1 MKLKQLMDF
10 EMDKNKKSSLQVKA
24 VKALAGFLILMFLLT
39 ILSRAADSLTI
50 AKVTASAATGGV
62 ISHNI
67 EVDGNITPN
76 KDIAISTSAN
86 IKIAS
91 VEATEGKTVKK
102 GDLLIQLD
110 PADLKKKLL
119 QAQKELQVAKAT
131 ASDKKA
137 NEAIAADTKSK
148 SLQRTYEDYN
158 QTVADAN
165 DSVSKAKSDMNE
177 AWNAYNTYKNSNSNS
192 GETDTTV
199 SDSLK
204 KTVEEKQLA
213 YDKAVTNLDGVE
225 KDIEADVQKEIEKA
239 SVNESG
245 NPITLTQEE
254 KQKIREQVNARP
266 ENVSLLQNAN
276 DQINTAKDALT
287 EAENALSAYNEQ
299 QNNSSSAS
307 YDEQLK
313 TLYDDYKA
321 KEEAYNEAVKQR
333 QSTIQ
338 SANRTLEDAKAPENV
353 DTATALTANDDL
365 EEKQL
370 AVDELQKVMDVNGK
384 ITAPSDGL
392 ITKVNVTT
400 GETTTED
407 TAIRISDQSAGYKFT
422 ATLDKASAKYLSKD
436 DKVIKSPMT
445 LAVIEGLIRIAI
457 FFIYIVAISQ
467 MKDIQRVFMYHGA
480 EHKTINC
487 IEHGA
492 ELTPENAAKYSR
504 LHKRCGTSFLLIV
517 MVVSI
522 ICFMFIRVDNMA
534 LKIVLRV
541 ILVPVIAG
549 VSFEI
554 IQWAGRS
561 ESCLVNIV
569 SKPGLMLQK
578 LTTREP
584 DLEMLEVA
592 IASIEAIYDWRQF
605 QAENRAAAD
614 GNSQKTD
621 RSNAGV
627 SQP

>member
-110 PADLKKKLL
+110 TADLKKKLL

-165 DSVSKAKSDMNE
+165 DTVSKAKSDMNE

-199 SDSLK
+199 SDSLE

-225 KDIEADVQKEIEKA
+225 KDIEADVQKEIKKA
-239 SVNESG
+239 EEASKDESG
-245 NPITLTQEE
+245 NPITLTQED

-353 DTATALTANDDL
+353 DTATALTENDDL

-436 DKVIKSPMT
+436 DKVT
-445 LAVIEGLIRIAI
+445 LDLGNGTTVEGLTVQSIDVSAEDKNSYELTVSIPAKVKKLGSIATLKVDKASKKYDTCVPLGALHSDGDKYYVYVINEKDTILGTETAVDKVQVDILDKNNEQAAIEGSFSWGQQFVLTSSKTLRNG
-457 FFIYIVAISQ
+457 
-467 MKDIQRVFMYHGA
+467 DRV
-480 EHKTINC
+480 
-487 IEHGA
+487 
-492 ELTPENAAKYSR
+492 R
-504 LHKRCGTSFLLIV
+504 LVEG
-517 MVVSI
+517 
-522 ICFMFIRVDNMA
+522 
-534 LKIVLRV
+534 
-541 ILVPVIAG
+541 
-549 VSFEI
+549 E
-554 IQWAGRS
+554 
-561 ESCLVNIV
+561 
-569 SKPGLMLQK
+569 
-578 LTTREP
+578 
-584 DLEMLEVA
+584 
-592 IASIEAIYDWRQF
+592 
-605 QAENRAAAD
+605 
-614 GNSQKTD
+614 
-621 RSNAGV
+621 
-627 SQP
+627 

>member
-110 PADLKKKLL
+110 TADLKKKLL
-119 QAQKELQVAKAT
+119 KAQKELQVAKAT

-165 DSVSKAKSDMNE
+165 DSVSKAESDMNE

-199 SDSLK
+199 SDSLE

-213 YDKAVTNLDGVE
+213 YDKAVANLDGVE
-225 KDIEADVQKEIEKA
+225 KVIEEEIKKA
-239 SVNESG
+239 EEASKDESG
-245 NPITLTQEE
+245 NSTLTQEN
-254 KQKIREQVNARP
+254 KQKIRERVNA
-266 ENVSLLQNAN
+266 SLMQDA
-276 DQINTAKDALT
+276 NTAKNALT

-353 DTATALTANDDL
+353 DTATALTENDDL

-436 DKVIKSPMT
+436 DKVT
-445 LAVIEGLIRIAI
+445 LDLGNGTTVEGLTVQSIDVSAEDKNSYELTVSIPAKVKKLGSIATLKVEKASKKYDTCVPLGALHSDGDKYYVYVINEKDTILGTETAVDKVQVDILDKNNEQAAIEGSFSWGQQFVLTSSKTLRNG
-457 FFIYIVAISQ
+457 
-467 MKDIQRVFMYHGA
+467 DRV
-480 EHKTINC
+480 
-487 IEHGA
+487 
-492 ELTPENAAKYSR
+492 R
-504 LHKRCGTSFLLIV
+504 LVEG
-517 MVVSI
+517 
-522 ICFMFIRVDNMA
+522 
-534 LKIVLRV
+534 
-541 ILVPVIAG
+541 
-549 VSFEI
+549 E
-554 IQWAGRS
+554 
-561 ESCLVNIV
+561 
-569 SKPGLMLQK
+569 
-578 LTTREP
+578 
-584 DLEMLEVA
+584 
-592 IASIEAIYDWRQF
+592 
-605 QAENRAAAD
+605 
-614 GNSQKTD
+614 
-621 RSNAGV
+621 
-627 SQP
+627 

>member
-119 QAQKELQVAKAT
+119 KAQKELQVAKAT

-148 SLQRTYEDYN
+148 SLQRSYEDYN

-165 DSVSKAKSDMNE
+165 DSVSKAESDMNE

-199 SDSLK
+199 SDSLE

-213 YDKAVTNLDGVE
+213 YDKAVANLDGVE
-225 KDIEADVQKEIEKA
+225 KVIEEEIKEAERDN
-239 SVNESG
+239 S
-245 NPITLTQEE
+245 TLTPE
-254 KQKIREQVNARP
+254 KIREQVNARP
-266 ENVSLLQNAN
+266 ENVSLLQKAN
-276 DQINTAKDALT
+276 DEINKAKDALT

-436 DKVIKSPMT
+436 DKVT
-445 LAVIEGLIRIAI
+445 LDLGNGTTVEGLTVQSIDVSAEDKNSYELTVSIPAKVKKLGSIATLKVEKASKKYDTCVPLGALHSDGDKYYVYVINEKDTILGTETAVDKVQVDILDKNNEQAAIEGSFSWGQQFVLTSSKTLRNG
-457 FFIYIVAISQ
+457 
-467 MKDIQRVFMYHGA
+467 DRV
-480 EHKTINC
+480 
-487 IEHGA
+487 
-492 ELTPENAAKYSR
+492 R
-504 LHKRCGTSFLLIV
+504 LVEG
-517 MVVSI
+517 
-522 ICFMFIRVDNMA
+522 
-534 LKIVLRV
+534 
-541 ILVPVIAG
+541 
-549 VSFEI
+549 E
-554 IQWAGRS
+554 
-561 ESCLVNIV
+561 
-569 SKPGLMLQK
+569 
-578 LTTREP
+578 
-584 DLEMLEVA
+584 
-592 IASIEAIYDWRQF
+592 
-605 QAENRAAAD
+605 
-614 GNSQKTD
+614 
-621 RSNAGV
+621 
-627 SQP
+627 

>member
-91 VEATEGKTVKK
+91 VEATEGKTVNK

-110 PADLKKKLL
+110 TADLKKKLL

-199 SDSLK
+199 RDSLE

-225 KDIEADVQKEIEKA
+225 KDIEADVQKEIKKA
-239 SVNESG
+239 EEASKDESG

-313 TLYDDYKA
+313 TLYNDYKA

-392 ITKVNVTT
+392 ITKVNLTT

-436 DKVIKSPMT
+436 DKVT
-445 LAVIEGLIRIAI
+445 LDLGNGTTVEGLTVQSIDVSAEDKNSYELTVSIPAKVKKLGSIATLKVEKASKKYDTCVPLGALHSDGDKYYVYVINEKDTILGTETAVDKVQVDILDKNNEQAAIEGSFSWGQKFVLTSSKTLRNG
-457 FFIYIVAISQ
+457 
-467 MKDIQRVFMYHGA
+467 DRV
-480 EHKTINC
+480 
-487 IEHGA
+487 
-492 ELTPENAAKYSR
+492 R
-504 LHKRCGTSFLLIV
+504 LVEG
-517 MVVSI
+517 
-522 ICFMFIRVDNMA
+522 
-534 LKIVLRV
+534 
-541 ILVPVIAG
+541 
-549 VSFEI
+549 E
-554 IQWAGRS
+554 
-561 ESCLVNIV
+561 
-569 SKPGLMLQK
+569 
-578 LTTREP
+578 
-584 DLEMLEVA
+584 
-592 IASIEAIYDWRQF
+592 
-605 QAENRAAAD
+605 
-614 GNSQKTD
+614 
-621 RSNAGV
+621 
-627 SQP
+627 

>member
-110 PADLKKKLL
+110 TADLKKKLL

-199 SDSLK
+199 RDSLE
-204 KTVEEKQLA
+204 KTVEENQLA

-225 KDIEADVQKEIEKA
+225 KDIEADVQKEIKKA
-239 SVNESG
+239 EEASKDESG
-245 NPITLTQEE
+245 NLITLTQEE

-436 DKVIKSPMT
+436 DKVT
-445 LAVIEGLIRIAI
+445 LDLGNGTTVEGLTVQSIDVSAEDKNSYELTVSIPAKVKKLGSIATLKVEKASKKYDTCVPLGALHSDGDKYYVYVINEKDTILGTETAVDKVQVDILDKNNEQAAIEGSFSWGQQFVLTSSKTLRNG
-457 FFIYIVAISQ
+457 
-467 MKDIQRVFMYHGA
+467 DRV
-480 EHKTINC
+480 
-487 IEHGA
+487 
-492 ELTPENAAKYSR
+492 R
-504 LHKRCGTSFLLIV
+504 LVEG
-517 MVVSI
+517 
-522 ICFMFIRVDNMA
+522 
-534 LKIVLRV
+534 
-541 ILVPVIAG
+541 
-549 VSFEI
+549 E
-554 IQWAGRS
+554 
-561 ESCLVNIV
+561 
-569 SKPGLMLQK
+569 
-578 LTTREP
+578 
-584 DLEMLEVA
+584 
-592 IASIEAIYDWRQF
+592 
-605 QAENRAAAD
+605 
-614 GNSQKTD
+614 
-621 RSNAGV
+621 
-627 SQP
+627 

>member
-299 QNNSSSAS
+299 QNNSSSAG

-436 DKVIKSPMT
+436 DKVT
-445 LAVIEGLIRIAI
+445 LDLGNGTTVEGLMVQSIDVSAEDKNSYELTVSIPAKVKKLGSIATLKVEKASKKYDTCVPLGALHSDGDKYYVYVINEKDTILGTETAVDKVQVDILDKNNEQAAIEGSFSWGQQFVLTSSKTLRNG
-457 FFIYIVAISQ
+457 
-467 MKDIQRVFMYHGA
+467 DRV
-480 EHKTINC
+480 
-487 IEHGA
+487 
-492 ELTPENAAKYSR
+492 R
-504 LHKRCGTSFLLIV
+504 LVEG
-517 MVVSI
+517 
-522 ICFMFIRVDNMA
+522 
-534 LKIVLRV
+534 
-541 ILVPVIAG
+541 
-549 VSFEI
+549 E
-554 IQWAGRS
+554 
-561 ESCLVNIV
+561 
-569 SKPGLMLQK
+569 
-578 LTTREP
+578 
-584 DLEMLEVA
+584 
-592 IASIEAIYDWRQF
+592 
-605 QAENRAAAD
+605 
-614 GNSQKTD
+614 
-621 RSNAGV
+621 
-627 SQP
+627 

>member
-76 KDIAISTSAN
+76 KDIAISTRAN

-119 QAQKELQVAKAT
+119 KAQKELQVAKAT

-199 SDSLK
+199 SDSLE

-213 YDKAVTNLDGVE
+213 YDKAVANLDGVE
-225 KDIEADVQKEIEKA
+225 KDIEADVQKEIKKA
-239 SVNESG
+239 EEASKDESG
-245 NPITLTQEE
+245 NPITLTQED

-353 DTATALTANDDL
+353 DTATALTENDDL

-436 DKVIKSPMT
+436 DKVT
-445 LAVIEGLIRIAI
+445 LDLGNGTTVEGLTVQSIDVSAEDKNSYELTVSIPAKVKKLGSIATLKVEKASKKYDTCVPLGALHSDGDKYYVYVINEKDTILGTETAVDKVQVDILDKNNEQAAIEGSFSWGQQFVLTSSKTLRNG
-457 FFIYIVAISQ
+457 
-467 MKDIQRVFMYHGA
+467 DRV
-480 EHKTINC
+480 
-487 IEHGA
+487 
-492 ELTPENAAKYSR
+492 R
-504 LHKRCGTSFLLIV
+504 LVEG
-517 MVVSI
+517 
-522 ICFMFIRVDNMA
+522 
-534 LKIVLRV
+534 
-541 ILVPVIAG
+541 
-549 VSFEI
+549 E
-554 IQWAGRS
+554 
-561 ESCLVNIV
+561 
-569 SKPGLMLQK
+569 
-578 LTTREP
+578 
-584 DLEMLEVA
+584 
-592 IASIEAIYDWRQF
+592 
-605 QAENRAAAD
+605 
-614 GNSQKTD
+614 
-621 RSNAGV
+621 
-627 SQP
+627 

>member
-110 PADLKKKLL
+110 TADLKKKLL
-119 QAQKELQVAKAT
+119 QAQKELQVAMAT

-137 NEAIAADTKSK
+137 NEAFAADTKSK
-148 SLQRTYEDYN
+148 SLQRTYENYN
-158 QTVADAN
+158 DTVADAN

-225 KDIEADVQKEIEKA
+225 KDIEADVRKEIDKA
-239 SVNESG
+239 EEASKDESG
-245 NPITLTQEE
+245 NSTLTQED

-436 DKVIKSPMT
+436 DKVT
-445 LAVIEGLIRIAI
+445 LDLGNGTTVEGLTVQSIDVSAEDKNSYELTVSIPAKVKKLGSIATLKVEKASKKYDTCVPLGALHSDGDKYYVYVINEKDTILGTETAVDKVQVDILDKNNEQAAIEGSFSWGQQFVLTSSKTLRNG
-457 FFIYIVAISQ
+457 
-467 MKDIQRVFMYHGA
+467 DRV
-480 EHKTINC
+480 
-487 IEHGA
+487 
-492 ELTPENAAKYSR
+492 R
-504 LHKRCGTSFLLIV
+504 LVEG
-517 MVVSI
+517 
-522 ICFMFIRVDNMA
+522 
-534 LKIVLRV
+534 
-541 ILVPVIAG
+541 
-549 VSFEI
+549 E
-554 IQWAGRS
+554 
-561 ESCLVNIV
+561 
-569 SKPGLMLQK
+569 
-578 LTTREP
+578 
-584 DLEMLEVA
+584 
-592 IASIEAIYDWRQF
+592 
-605 QAENRAAAD
+605 
-614 GNSQKTD
+614 
-621 RSNAGV
+621 
-627 SQP
+627 

>member
-91 VEATEGKTVKK
+91 VEATEGKNVKK

-110 PADLKKKLL
+110 TADLKKKLL

-225 KDIEADVQKEIEKA
+225 KDIEADVQKEIKKA
-239 SVNESG
+239 EEASKDESG

-436 DKVIKSPMT
+436 DKVT
-445 LAVIEGLIRIAI
+445 LDLGNGTTVEGLTVQSIDVSAEDKNSYELTVSIPAKVKKLGSIATLKVEKASKKYDTCVPLGALHSDGDKYYVYVINEKDTILGTETAVDKVQVDILDKNNEQAAIEGSFSWGQKFVLTSSKTLRNG
-457 FFIYIVAISQ
+457 
-467 MKDIQRVFMYHGA
+467 DRV
-480 EHKTINC
+480 
-487 IEHGA
+487 
-492 ELTPENAAKYSR
+492 R
-504 LHKRCGTSFLLIV
+504 LVEG
-517 MVVSI
+517 
-522 ICFMFIRVDNMA
+522 
-534 LKIVLRV
+534 
-541 ILVPVIAG
+541 
-549 VSFEI
+549 E
-554 IQWAGRS
+554 
-561 ESCLVNIV
+561 
-569 SKPGLMLQK
+569 
-578 LTTREP
+578 
-584 DLEMLEVA
+584 
-592 IASIEAIYDWRQF
+592 
-605 QAENRAAAD
+605 
-614 GNSQKTD
+614 
-621 RSNAGV
+621 
-627 SQP
+627 

>member
-110 PADLKKKLL
+110 TADLKKKLL

-199 SDSLK
+199 RDSLE

-225 KDIEADVQKEIEKA
+225 KDIEADVQKEIKKA
-239 SVNESG
+239 EEASKDESG
-245 NPITLTQEE
+245 NLITLTQEE

-338 SANRTLEDAKAPENV
+338 SVNRTLEDAKAPENV

-436 DKVIKSPMT
+436 DKVT
-445 LAVIEGLIRIAI
+445 LDLGNGTTVEGLTVQSIDVSAEDKNSYELTVSIPAKVKKLGSIATLKVEKASKKYDTCVPLGALHSDGDKYYVYVINEKDTILGTETAVDKVQVDILDKNNEQAAIEGSFSWGQQFVLTSSKTLRNG
-457 FFIYIVAISQ
+457 
-467 MKDIQRVFMYHGA
+467 DRV
-480 EHKTINC
+480 
-487 IEHGA
+487 
-492 ELTPENAAKYSR
+492 R
-504 LHKRCGTSFLLIV
+504 LVEG
-517 MVVSI
+517 
-522 ICFMFIRVDNMA
+522 
-534 LKIVLRV
+534 
-541 ILVPVIAG
+541 
-549 VSFEI
+549 E
-554 IQWAGRS
+554 
-561 ESCLVNIV
+561 
-569 SKPGLMLQK
+569 
-578 LTTREP
+578 
-584 DLEMLEVA
+584 
-592 IASIEAIYDWRQF
+592 
-605 QAENRAAAD
+605 
-614 GNSQKTD
+614 
-621 RSNAGV
+621 
-627 SQP
+627 

>member
-199 SDSLK
+199 RDSLE

-225 KDIEADVQKEIEKA
+225 KDIEADVQKEIKKA
-239 SVNESG
+239 EEASKDESG

-313 TLYDDYKA
+313 TLYNDYKA

-370 AVDELQKVMDVNGK
+370 AVDELQKMMDVNGK

-407 TAIRISDQSAGYKFT
+407 TAICISDQSAGYKFT

-436 DKVIKSPMT
+436 DKVT
-445 LAVIEGLIRIAI
+445 LDLGNGTTVEGLTVQSIDVSAEDKNSYELTVSIPAKVKKLGSIATLKVEKASKKYDTCVPLGALHSDGDKYYVYVINEKDTILGTETAVDKVQVDILDKNNEQAAIEGSFSWGQQFVLTSSKTLRNG
-457 FFIYIVAISQ
+457 
-467 MKDIQRVFMYHGA
+467 DRV
-480 EHKTINC
+480 
-487 IEHGA
+487 
-492 ELTPENAAKYSR
+492 R
-504 LHKRCGTSFLLIV
+504 LVEG
-517 MVVSI
+517 
-522 ICFMFIRVDNMA
+522 
-534 LKIVLRV
+534 
-541 ILVPVIAG
+541 
-549 VSFEI
+549 E
-554 IQWAGRS
+554 
-561 ESCLVNIV
+561 
-569 SKPGLMLQK
+569 
-578 LTTREP
+578 
-584 DLEMLEVA
+584 
-592 IASIEAIYDWRQF
+592 
-605 QAENRAAAD
+605 
-614 GNSQKTD
+614 
-621 RSNAGV
+621 
-627 SQP
+627 

>member
-91 VEATEGKTVKK
+91 VEATEGKNVKK

-110 PADLKKKLL
+110 TADLKKKLL
-119 QAQKELQVAKAT
+119 KAQKELQVAKAT

-148 SLQRTYEDYN
+148 SLQRSYEDYN

-165 DSVSKAKSDMNE
+165 DSVSKAESDMNE

-199 SDSLK
+199 SDSLE

-213 YDKAVTNLDGVE
+213 YDKAVANLDGVE
-225 KDIEADVQKEIEKA
+225 KVIEEDVQKEIKNA
-239 SVNESG
+239 ESG
-245 NPITLTQEE
+245 NSTLTPEE
-254 KQKIREQVNARP
+254 IREKVNARP
-266 ENVSLLQNAN
+266 ENVSLLQKAN

-436 DKVIKSPMT
+436 DKVT
-445 LAVIEGLIRIAI
+445 LDLGNGTTVEGLTVQSIDVSAEDKNSYELTVSIPAKVKKLGSIATLKVEKASKKYDTCVPLGALHSDGDKYYVYVINEKDTILGTETAVDKVQVDILDKNNEQAAIEGSFSWGQQFVLTSSKTLRNG
-457 FFIYIVAISQ
+457 
-467 MKDIQRVFMYHGA
+467 DRV
-480 EHKTINC
+480 
-487 IEHGA
+487 
-492 ELTPENAAKYSR
+492 R
-504 LHKRCGTSFLLIV
+504 LVEG
-517 MVVSI
+517 
-522 ICFMFIRVDNMA
+522 
-534 LKIVLRV
+534 
-541 ILVPVIAG
+541 
-549 VSFEI
+549 E
-554 IQWAGRS
+554 
-561 ESCLVNIV
+561 
-569 SKPGLMLQK
+569 
-578 LTTREP
+578 
-584 DLEMLEVA
+584 
-592 IASIEAIYDWRQF
+592 
-605 QAENRAAAD
+605 
-614 GNSQKTD
+614 
-621 RSNAGV
+621 
-627 SQP
+627 

>member
-225 KDIEADVQKEIEKA
+225 KDIEEDVQKEIEKA

-245 NPITLTQEE
+245 NPVTLTQED

-299 QNNSSSAS
+299 QNNSSSAN

-436 DKVIKSPMT
+436 DKVT
-445 LAVIEGLIRIAI
+445 LDLGNGTTVEGLTVQSIDVSAEDKNSYELTVSIPAKVKKLGSIATLKVEKASKKYDTCVPLGALHSDGDKYYVYVINEKDTILGTETAVDKVQVDILDKNNEQAAIEGSFSWGQQFVLTSSKTLRNG
-457 FFIYIVAISQ
+457 
-467 MKDIQRVFMYHGA
+467 DRV
-480 EHKTINC
+480 
-487 IEHGA
+487 
-492 ELTPENAAKYSR
+492 R
-504 LHKRCGTSFLLIV
+504 LVEG
-517 MVVSI
+517 
-522 ICFMFIRVDNMA
+522 
-534 LKIVLRV
+534 
-541 ILVPVIAG
+541 
-549 VSFEI
+549 E
-554 IQWAGRS
+554 
-561 ESCLVNIV
+561 
-569 SKPGLMLQK
+569 
-578 LTTREP
+578 
-584 DLEMLEVA
+584 
-592 IASIEAIYDWRQF
+592 
-605 QAENRAAAD
+605 
-614 GNSQKTD
+614 
-621 RSNAGV
+621 
-627 SQP
+627 

>member
-110 PADLKKKLL
+110 TADLKKKLL
-119 QAQKELQVAKAT
+119 KAQKELQVAKAT

-148 SLQRTYEDYN
+148 SLQRSYEDYN

-165 DSVSKAKSDMNE
+165 DSVSKAESDMNE

-199 SDSLK
+199 SDSLE

-213 YDKAVTNLDGVE
+213 YDKAVANLDGVE
-225 KDIEADVQKEIEKA
+225 KDIEADVQKEIKKA
-239 SVNESG
+239 EEGTDESG

-353 DTATALTANDDL
+353 DTATALTENDDL

-436 DKVIKSPMT
+436 DKVT
-445 LAVIEGLIRIAI
+445 LDLGNGTTVEGLTVQSIDVSAEDKNSYELTVSIPAKVKKLGSIATLKVEKASKKYDTCVPLGALHSDGDKYYVYVINEKDTILGTETAVDKVQVDILDKNNEQAAIEGSFSWGQQFVLTSSKTLRNG
-457 FFIYIVAISQ
+457 
-467 MKDIQRVFMYHGA
+467 DRV
-480 EHKTINC
+480 
-487 IEHGA
+487 
-492 ELTPENAAKYSR
+492 R
-504 LHKRCGTSFLLIV
+504 LVEG
-517 MVVSI
+517 
-522 ICFMFIRVDNMA
+522 
-534 LKIVLRV
+534 
-541 ILVPVIAG
+541 
-549 VSFEI
+549 E
-554 IQWAGRS
+554 
-561 ESCLVNIV
+561 
-569 SKPGLMLQK
+569 
-578 LTTREP
+578 
-584 DLEMLEVA
+584 
-592 IASIEAIYDWRQF
+592 
-605 QAENRAAAD
+605 
-614 GNSQKTD
+614 
-621 RSNAGV
+621 
-627 SQP
+627 

>member
-110 PADLKKKLL
+110 TADLKKKLL

-199 SDSLK
+199 SDSLE

-225 KDIEADVQKEIEKA
+225 KDIEADVQKEIKKA
-239 SVNESG
+239 EEGTDESG
-245 NPITLTQEE
+245 NPITLTQED

-276 DQINTAKDALT
+276 DQINTEKDAVT

-353 DTATALTANDDL
+353 DTATALTENDDL

-436 DKVIKSPMT
+436 DKVT
-445 LAVIEGLIRIAI
+445 LDLGNGTTVEGLTVQSIDVSAEDKNSYELTVSIPAKVKKLGSIATLKVEKASKKYDTCVPLGALHSDGDKYYVYVINEKDTILGTETAVDKVQVDILDKNNEQAAIEGSFSWGQQFVLTSSKTLRNG
-457 FFIYIVAISQ
+457 
-467 MKDIQRVFMYHGA
+467 DRV
-480 EHKTINC
+480 
-487 IEHGA
+487 
-492 ELTPENAAKYSR
+492 R
-504 LHKRCGTSFLLIV
+504 LVEG
-517 MVVSI
+517 
-522 ICFMFIRVDNMA
+522 
-534 LKIVLRV
+534 
-541 ILVPVIAG
+541 
-549 VSFEI
+549 E
-554 IQWAGRS
+554 
-561 ESCLVNIV
+561 
-569 SKPGLMLQK
+569 
-578 LTTREP
+578 
-584 DLEMLEVA
+584 
-592 IASIEAIYDWRQF
+592 
-605 QAENRAAAD
+605 
-614 GNSQKTD
+614 
-621 RSNAGV
+621 
-627 SQP
+627 

>member
-436 DKVIKSPMT
+436 DKVT
-445 LAVIEGLIRIAI
+445 LDLDNGTTVEGLTVQSIDVSAEDKNSYELTVSIPAKVKKLGSIATLKVEKASKKYDTCVPLGALHSDGDKYYVYVINEKDTILGTETAVDKVQVDILDKNNEQAAIEGSFSWGQQFVLTSSKTLRNG
-457 FFIYIVAISQ
+457 
-467 MKDIQRVFMYHGA
+467 DRV
-480 EHKTINC
+480 
-487 IEHGA
+487 
-492 ELTPENAAKYSR
+492 R
-504 LHKRCGTSFLLIV
+504 LVEG
-517 MVVSI
+517 
-522 ICFMFIRVDNMA
+522 
-534 LKIVLRV
+534 
-541 ILVPVIAG
+541 
-549 VSFEI
+549 E
-554 IQWAGRS
+554 
-561 ESCLVNIV
+561 
-569 SKPGLMLQK
+569 
-578 LTTREP
+578 
-584 DLEMLEVA
+584 
-592 IASIEAIYDWRQF
+592 
-605 QAENRAAAD
+605 
-614 GNSQKTD
+614 
-621 RSNAGV
+621 
-627 SQP
+627 

>member
-110 PADLKKKLL
+110 TADLKKKLL
-119 QAQKELQVAKAT
+119 KAQKELQVAKAT

-199 SDSLK
+199 RDSLE

-213 YDKAVTNLDGVE
+213 YDKAVANLDGVE
-225 KDIEADVQKEIEKA
+225 KDIEADVRKEIDKA
-239 SVNESG
+239 EEASKDESG
-245 NPITLTQEE
+245 NSTLTQED

-436 DKVIKSPMT
+436 DKVT
-445 LAVIEGLIRIAI
+445 LDLGNGTTVEGLTVQSIDVSAEDKNSYELTVSIPAKVKKLGSIATLKAEKASKKYDTCVPLGALHSDGDKYYVYVINEKDTILGTETAVDKVQVDILDKNNEQAAIEGSFSWGQQFVLTSSKTLRNG
-457 FFIYIVAISQ
+457 
-467 MKDIQRVFMYHGA
+467 DRV
-480 EHKTINC
+480 
-487 IEHGA
+487 
-492 ELTPENAAKYSR
+492 R
-504 LHKRCGTSFLLIV
+504 LVEG
-517 MVVSI
+517 
-522 ICFMFIRVDNMA
+522 
-534 LKIVLRV
+534 
-541 ILVPVIAG
+541 
-549 VSFEI
+549 E
-554 IQWAGRS
+554 
-561 ESCLVNIV
+561 
-569 SKPGLMLQK
+569 
-578 LTTREP
+578 
-584 DLEMLEVA
+584 
-592 IASIEAIYDWRQF
+592 
-605 QAENRAAAD
+605 
-614 GNSQKTD
+614 
-621 RSNAGV
+621 
-627 SQP
+627 

>member
-110 PADLKKKLL
+110 TDDLKKKLL

-137 NEAIAADTKSK
+137 NEAIEADTKSK
-148 SLQRTYEDYN
+148 SLQRSYEDYN

-177 AWNAYNTYKNSNSNS
+177 AWNAYNTYKNSNSDS

-199 SDSLK
+199 SDSLE

-213 YDKAVTNLDGVE
+213 YDKAVANLDGIE

-239 SVNESG
+239 SVDESG
-245 NPITLTQEE
+245 NPITLSQDD
-254 KQKIREQVNARP
+254 KQRIREQVNARP

-276 DQINTAKDALT
+276 DQIDTAKNALT

-313 TLYDDYKA
+313 TLYDDYKS

-338 SANRTLEDAKAPENV
+338 SADRTLEDAKAPENV
-353 DTATALTANDDL
+353 DTATALTENDDL

-400 GETTTED
+400 GEATTED

-422 ATLDKASAKYLSKD
+422 ATLDKASAKYLAKD
-436 DKVIKSPMT
+436 DKVT
-445 LAVIEGLIRIAI
+445 LDLGNGTTVEGLTVQSIDVSADDKNSYELTVSIPAKVKKLGSIATLKVEKASKKYDTCVPLGALHSDGDKYYVYAINEKDTILGTETAVDKVQVDILDKNNEQAAIEGSFSWGQQFVLTSSKTLRNG
-457 FFIYIVAISQ
+457 
-467 MKDIQRVFMYHGA
+467 DRV
-480 EHKTINC
+480 
-487 IEHGA
+487 
-492 ELTPENAAKYSR
+492 R
-504 LHKRCGTSFLLIV
+504 LVEG
-517 MVVSI
+517 
-522 ICFMFIRVDNMA
+522 
-534 LKIVLRV
+534 
-541 ILVPVIAG
+541 
-549 VSFEI
+549 E
-554 IQWAGRS
+554 
-561 ESCLVNIV
+561 
-569 SKPGLMLQK
+569 
-578 LTTREP
+578 
-584 DLEMLEVA
+584 
-592 IASIEAIYDWRQF
+592 
-605 QAENRAAAD
+605 
-614 GNSQKTD
+614 
-621 RSNAGV
+621 
-627 SQP
+627 

>member
-91 VEATEGKTVKK
+91 VEATEGKNVKK

-110 PADLKKKLL
+110 TADLKKKLL

-165 DSVSKAKSDMNE
+165 DSVSKAESDMNE

-199 SDSLK
+199 SDSLE

-213 YDKAVTNLDGVE
+213 YDKAVANLDGVE
-225 KDIEADVQKEIEKA
+225 KVIEEEIKKA
-239 SVNESG
+239 ESG
-245 NPITLTQEE
+245 NSTLTPEG
-254 KQKIREQVNARP
+254 KQKIREQVNA
-266 ENVSLLQNAN
+266 SLMQ
-276 DQINTAKDALT
+276 DVNTAKDALT

-436 DKVIKSPMT
+436 DKVT
-445 LAVIEGLIRIAI
+445 LDLGNGTTVEGLTVQSIDVSAEDKNSYELTVSIPAKVKKLGSIATLKVEKASKKYDTCVPLGALHSDGDKYYVYVINEKDTILGTETAVDKVQVDILDKNNEQAAIEGSFSWGQQFVLTSSKTLRNG
-457 FFIYIVAISQ
+457 
-467 MKDIQRVFMYHGA
+467 DRV
-480 EHKTINC
+480 
-487 IEHGA
+487 
-492 ELTPENAAKYSR
+492 R
-504 LHKRCGTSFLLIV
+504 LVEG
-517 MVVSI
+517 
-522 ICFMFIRVDNMA
+522 
-534 LKIVLRV
+534 
-541 ILVPVIAG
+541 
-549 VSFEI
+549 E
-554 IQWAGRS
+554 
-561 ESCLVNIV
+561 
-569 SKPGLMLQK
+569 
-578 LTTREP
+578 
-584 DLEMLEVA
+584 
-592 IASIEAIYDWRQF
+592 
-605 QAENRAAAD
+605 
-614 GNSQKTD
+614 
-621 RSNAGV
+621 
-627 SQP
+627 

>member
-110 PADLKKKLL
+110 TADLKKKLL
-119 QAQKELQVAKAT
+119 KAQKELQVAKAT

-199 SDSLK
+199 SDSLE

-225 KDIEADVQKEIEKA
+225 KDIEADVQKEIKKA
-239 SVNESG
+239 EEASKDESG
-245 NPITLTQEE
+245 NPITLTQED
-254 KQKIREQVNARP
+254 KQKIREQVNACP

-353 DTATALTANDDL
+353 DTATALTENDDL

-436 DKVIKSPMT
+436 DKVT
-445 LAVIEGLIRIAI
+445 LDLGNGTTVEGLTVQSIDVSAEDKNSYELTVSIPAKVKKLGSIATLKVEKASKKYDTCVPLGALHSDGDKYYVYVINEKDTILGTETAVDKVQVDILDKNNEQAAIEGSFSWGQQFVLTSSKTLRNG
-457 FFIYIVAISQ
+457 
-467 MKDIQRVFMYHGA
+467 DRV
-480 EHKTINC
+480 
-487 IEHGA
+487 
-492 ELTPENAAKYSR
+492 R
-504 LHKRCGTSFLLIV
+504 LVEG
-517 MVVSI
+517 
-522 ICFMFIRVDNMA
+522 
-534 LKIVLRV
+534 
-541 ILVPVIAG
+541 
-549 VSFEI
+549 E
-554 IQWAGRS
+554 
-561 ESCLVNIV
+561 
-569 SKPGLMLQK
+569 
-578 LTTREP
+578 
-584 DLEMLEVA
+584 
-592 IASIEAIYDWRQF
+592 
-605 QAENRAAAD
+605 
-614 GNSQKTD
+614 
-621 RSNAGV
+621 
-627 SQP
+627 

>member
-110 PADLKKKLL
+110 TADLKKKLL

-199 SDSLK
+199 RESLE

-225 KDIEADVQKEIEKA
+225 KDIEADVQKEIKKA
-239 SVNESG
+239 EEASKDESG

-436 DKVIKSPMT
+436 DKVT
-445 LAVIEGLIRIAI
+445 LDLGNGTTVEGLTVQSIDVSAEDKNSYELTVSIPAKVKKLGSIATLKVEKASKKYDTCVPLGALHSDGDKYYVYVINEKDTILGTETAVDKVQVDILDKNNEQAAIEGSFSWGQQFVLTSSKTLRNG
-457 FFIYIVAISQ
+457 
-467 MKDIQRVFMYHGA
+467 DRV
-480 EHKTINC
+480 
-487 IEHGA
+487 
-492 ELTPENAAKYSR
+492 R
-504 LHKRCGTSFLLIV
+504 LVEG
-517 MVVSI
+517 
-522 ICFMFIRVDNMA
+522 
-534 LKIVLRV
+534 
-541 ILVPVIAG
+541 
-549 VSFEI
+549 E
-554 IQWAGRS
+554 
-561 ESCLVNIV
+561 
-569 SKPGLMLQK
+569 
-578 LTTREP
+578 
-584 DLEMLEVA
+584 
-592 IASIEAIYDWRQF
+592 
-605 QAENRAAAD
+605 
-614 GNSQKTD
+614 
-621 RSNAGV
+621 
-627 SQP
+627 

>member
-110 PADLKKKLL
+110 TADLKKKLL

-137 NEAIAADTKSK
+137 NAAIAAETKSK

-225 KDIEADVQKEIEKA
+225 KDIEADVRKEIDKA
-239 SVNESG
+239 EEASKDESG
-245 NPITLTQEE
+245 NSTLTQED

-436 DKVIKSPMT
+436 DKVT
-445 LAVIEGLIRIAI
+445 LDLGNGTTVEGLTVQSIDVSAEDKNSYELTVSIPAKVKKLGSIATLKVEKASKKYDTCVPLGALHSDGDKYYVYVINEKDTILGTETAVDKVQVDILDKNNEQAAIEGSFSWGQQFVLTSSKTLRNG
-457 FFIYIVAISQ
+457 
-467 MKDIQRVFMYHGA
+467 DRV
-480 EHKTINC
+480 
-487 IEHGA
+487 
-492 ELTPENAAKYSR
+492 R
-504 LHKRCGTSFLLIV
+504 LVEG
-517 MVVSI
+517 
-522 ICFMFIRVDNMA
+522 
-534 LKIVLRV
+534 
-541 ILVPVIAG
+541 
-549 VSFEI
+549 E
-554 IQWAGRS
+554 
-561 ESCLVNIV
+561 
-569 SKPGLMLQK
+569 
-578 LTTREP
+578 
-584 DLEMLEVA
+584 
-592 IASIEAIYDWRQF
+592 
-605 QAENRAAAD
+605 
-614 GNSQKTD
+614 
-621 RSNAGV
+621 
-627 SQP
+627 

>member
-110 PADLKKKLL
+110 TADLKKKLL

-225 KDIEADVQKEIEKA
+225 KDIEADVRKEIDKA
-239 SVNESG
+239 EEASKDESG
-245 NPITLTQEE
+245 NSTLTQED

-266 ENVSLLQNAN
+266 ENVSLLQKAN
-276 DQINTAKDALT
+276 DEINTAKDALT

-436 DKVIKSPMT
+436 DKVT
-445 LAVIEGLIRIAI
+445 LDLGNGTTVEGLTVQSIDVSAEDKNSYELTVSIPAKVKKLGSIATLKVEKASKKYDTCVPLGALHSDGDKYYVYVINEKDTILGTETAVDKVQVDILDKNNEQAAIEGSFSWGQQFVLTSSKTLRNG
-457 FFIYIVAISQ
+457 
-467 MKDIQRVFMYHGA
+467 DRV
-480 EHKTINC
+480 
-487 IEHGA
+487 
-492 ELTPENAAKYSR
+492 R
-504 LHKRCGTSFLLIV
+504 LVEG
-517 MVVSI
+517 
-522 ICFMFIRVDNMA
+522 
-534 LKIVLRV
+534 
-541 ILVPVIAG
+541 
-549 VSFEI
+549 E
-554 IQWAGRS
+554 
-561 ESCLVNIV
+561 
-569 SKPGLMLQK
+569 
-578 LTTREP
+578 
-584 DLEMLEVA
+584 
-592 IASIEAIYDWRQF
+592 
-605 QAENRAAAD
+605 
-614 GNSQKTD
+614 
-621 RSNAGV
+621 
-627 SQP
+627 

>member
-110 PADLKKKLL
+110 TADLKKKLL

-199 SDSLK
+199 SDSLE

-213 YDKAVTNLDGVE
+213 YDKAVANLDGVE
-225 KDIEADVQKEIEKA
+225 KDIEADVQKEIKKA
-239 SVNESG
+239 EEASKDESG
-245 NPITLTQEE
+245 NPITLTQED

-436 DKVIKSPMT
+436 DKVT
-445 LAVIEGLIRIAI
+445 LDLGNGTTVEGLTVQSIDVSAEDKNSYELTVSIPAKVKKLGSIATLKAEKASKKYDTCVPLGALHSDGDKYYVYVINEKDTILGTETAVDKVQVDILDKNNEQAAIEGSFSWGQQFVLTSSKTLRNG
-457 FFIYIVAISQ
+457 
-467 MKDIQRVFMYHGA
+467 DRV
-480 EHKTINC
+480 
-487 IEHGA
+487 
-492 ELTPENAAKYSR
+492 R
-504 LHKRCGTSFLLIV
+504 LVEG
-517 MVVSI
+517 
-522 ICFMFIRVDNMA
+522 
-534 LKIVLRV
+534 
-541 ILVPVIAG
+541 
-549 VSFEI
+549 E
-554 IQWAGRS
+554 
-561 ESCLVNIV
+561 
-569 SKPGLMLQK
+569 
-578 LTTREP
+578 
-584 DLEMLEVA
+584 
-592 IASIEAIYDWRQF
+592 
-605 QAENRAAAD
+605 
-614 GNSQKTD
+614 
-621 RSNAGV
+621 
-627 SQP
+627 

>member
-110 PADLKKKLL
+110 TADLKKKLL

-225 KDIEADVQKEIEKA
+225 KDIEADVRKEIDKA
-239 SVNESG
+239 EEASKDESG
-245 NPITLTQEE
+245 NSTLTQED

-436 DKVIKSPMT
+436 DKVT
-445 LAVIEGLIRIAI
+445 LDLGNGTTVEGLTVQSIDVSAEDKNSYELTVSIPAKVKKLGSIATLKVEKASKKYDTCVPLGALHSDGGKYYVYVINEKDTILGTETAVDKVQVDILDKNNEQAAIEGSFSWGQKFVLTSSKTLRNG
-457 FFIYIVAISQ
+457 
-467 MKDIQRVFMYHGA
+467 DRV
-480 EHKTINC
+480 
-487 IEHGA
+487 
-492 ELTPENAAKYSR
+492 R
-504 LHKRCGTSFLLIV
+504 LVEG
-517 MVVSI
+517 
-522 ICFMFIRVDNMA
+522 
-534 LKIVLRV
+534 
-541 ILVPVIAG
+541 
-549 VSFEI
+549 E
-554 IQWAGRS
+554 
-561 ESCLVNIV
+561 
-569 SKPGLMLQK
+569 
-578 LTTREP
+578 
-584 DLEMLEVA
+584 
-592 IASIEAIYDWRQF
+592 
-605 QAENRAAAD
+605 
-614 GNSQKTD
+614 
-621 RSNAGV
+621 
-627 SQP
+627 

>member
-110 PADLKKKLL
+110 TADLKKKLL
-119 QAQKELQVAKAT
+119 KAQKELQVAKAT

-137 NEAIAADTKSK
+137 NEAIAADMKTK
-148 SLQRTYEDYN
+148 SLQRSYEDYN

-165 DSVSKAKSDMNE
+165 DSVSKAESDMNE

-199 SDSLK
+199 SDSLE

-213 YDKAVTNLDGVE
+213 YDKAVANLDGVE
-225 KDIEADVQKEIEKA
+225 KDIEADVQKEIKKA
-239 SVNESG
+239 EEGTDESG

-353 DTATALTANDDL
+353 DTATALTENDDL

-436 DKVIKSPMT
+436 DKVT
-445 LAVIEGLIRIAI
+445 LDLGNGTTVEGLTVQSIDVSAEDKNSYELTVSIPAKVKKLGSIATLKVEKASKKYDTCVPLGALHSDGDKYYVYVINEKDTILGTETAVDKVQVDILDKNNEQAAIEGSFSWGQQFVLTSSKTLRNG
-457 FFIYIVAISQ
+457 
-467 MKDIQRVFMYHGA
+467 DRV
-480 EHKTINC
+480 
-487 IEHGA
+487 
-492 ELTPENAAKYSR
+492 R
-504 LHKRCGTSFLLIV
+504 LVEG
-517 MVVSI
+517 
-522 ICFMFIRVDNMA
+522 
-534 LKIVLRV
+534 
-541 ILVPVIAG
+541 
-549 VSFEI
+549 E
-554 IQWAGRS
+554 
-561 ESCLVNIV
+561 
-569 SKPGLMLQK
+569 
-578 LTTREP
+578 
-584 DLEMLEVA
+584 
-592 IASIEAIYDWRQF
+592 
-605 QAENRAAAD
+605 
-614 GNSQKTD
+614 
-621 RSNAGV
+621 
-627 SQP
+627 

>member
-110 PADLKKKLL
+110 TDDLKKKML

-199 SDSLK
+199 SDSLE

-225 KDIEADVQKEIEKA
+225 KDIEADVQKEIKKA
-239 SVNESG
+239 EEGKDESG
-245 NPITLTQEE
+245 NPITLTQED

-353 DTATALTANDDL
+353 DTATALTENDDL

-384 ITAPSDGL
+384 
-392 ITKVNVTT
+392 
-400 GETTTED
+400 TTTED

-436 DKVIKSPMT
+436 DKVT
-445 LAVIEGLIRIAI
+445 LDLGNGTTVEGLTVQSIDVSAEDKNSYELTVSIPAKVKKLGSIATLKVEKASKKYDTCVPLGALHSDGDKYYVYVINEKDTILGTETAVDKVQVDILDKNNEQAAIEGSFSWGQQFVLTSSKTLRNG
-457 FFIYIVAISQ
+457 
-467 MKDIQRVFMYHGA
+467 DRV
-480 EHKTINC
+480 
-487 IEHGA
+487 
-492 ELTPENAAKYSR
+492 R
-504 LHKRCGTSFLLIV
+504 LVEG
-517 MVVSI
+517 
-522 ICFMFIRVDNMA
+522 
-534 LKIVLRV
+534 
-541 ILVPVIAG
+541 
-549 VSFEI
+549 E
-554 IQWAGRS
+554 
-561 ESCLVNIV
+561 
-569 SKPGLMLQK
+569 
-578 LTTREP
+578 
-584 DLEMLEVA
+584 
-592 IASIEAIYDWRQF
+592 
-605 QAENRAAAD
+605 
-614 GNSQKTD
+614 
-621 RSNAGV
+621 
-627 SQP
+627 

>member
-110 PADLKKKLL
+110 TADLKKKLL

-199 SDSLK
+199 RDSLE

-213 YDKAVTNLDGVE
+213 YDKAVANLDGVE
-225 KDIEADVQKEIEKA
+225 KDIEADVRKEIDKA
-239 SVNESG
+239 EEASKDESG
-245 NPITLTQEE
+245 NSTLTQED

-436 DKVIKSPMT
+436 DKVT
-445 LAVIEGLIRIAI
+445 LDLGNGTTVEGLMVQSIDVSAEDKNSYELTVSIPAKVKKLGSIATLKVEKASKKYDTCVPLGALHSDGDKYYVYVINEKDTILGTETAVDKVQVDILDKNNEQAAIEGSFSWGQKFVLTSSKTLRNG
-457 FFIYIVAISQ
+457 
-467 MKDIQRVFMYHGA
+467 DRV
-480 EHKTINC
+480 
-487 IEHGA
+487 
-492 ELTPENAAKYSR
+492 R
-504 LHKRCGTSFLLIV
+504 LVEG
-517 MVVSI
+517 
-522 ICFMFIRVDNMA
+522 
-534 LKIVLRV
+534 
-541 ILVPVIAG
+541 
-549 VSFEI
+549 E
-554 IQWAGRS
+554 
-561 ESCLVNIV
+561 
-569 SKPGLMLQK
+569 
-578 LTTREP
+578 
-584 DLEMLEVA
+584 
-592 IASIEAIYDWRQF
+592 
-605 QAENRAAAD
+605 
-614 GNSQKTD
+614 
-621 RSNAGV
+621 
-627 SQP
+627 

>member
-110 PADLKKKLL
+110 TADLKKKLL
-119 QAQKELQVAKAT
+119 KAQKELQVAKAT

-199 SDSLK
+199 SDSLE

-213 YDKAVTNLDGVE
+213 YDKAVANLDGVE
-225 KDIEADVQKEIEKA
+225 KDIEEDVQKEIAIEKA
-239 SVNESG
+239 KVDEHN
-245 NPITLTQEE
+245 NPVTLTPEGE
-254 KQKIREQVNARP
+254 QKIRELVNARP
-266 ENVSLLQNAN
+266 KNVSLLQNAN

-353 DTATALTANDDL
+353 DTATALTENDDL

-436 DKVIKSPMT
+436 DKVT
-445 LAVIEGLIRIAI
+445 LDLGNGTTVEGLTVQSIDVSAEDKNSYELTVSIPAKVKKLGSIATLKVEKASKKYDTCVPLGALHSDGDKYYVYVINEKDTILGTETAVDKVQVDILDKNNEQAAIEGSFSWGQQFVLTSSKTLRNG
-457 FFIYIVAISQ
+457 
-467 MKDIQRVFMYHGA
+467 DRV
-480 EHKTINC
+480 
-487 IEHGA
+487 
-492 ELTPENAAKYSR
+492 R
-504 LHKRCGTSFLLIV
+504 LVEG
-517 MVVSI
+517 
-522 ICFMFIRVDNMA
+522 
-534 LKIVLRV
+534 
-541 ILVPVIAG
+541 
-549 VSFEI
+549 E
-554 IQWAGRS
+554 
-561 ESCLVNIV
+561 
-569 SKPGLMLQK
+569 
-578 LTTREP
+578 
-584 DLEMLEVA
+584 
-592 IASIEAIYDWRQF
+592 
-605 QAENRAAAD
+605 
-614 GNSQKTD
+614 
-621 RSNAGV
+621 
-627 SQP
+627 